1 MSKKFMGYHTSSGQN
16 GYVYILAN
24 YDRNVLYIG
33 MTDDLYQR
41 VWKHRNGEGSKFT
54 KKYNVKYLM
63 YVEKFPNINE
73 AIEREKQLKNWKR
86 EWKLNLIKDDNPTLE
101 DLWEDMT

>member
-1 MSKKFMGYHTSSGQN
+1 MGYHTYSGQN

-24 YDRNVLYIG
+24 YNRNVLYVG

-41 VWKHRNGEGSKFT
+41 VWQHRNGKGSTFT

-73 AIEREKQLKNWKR
+73 AIQREKQLKNWRR
-86 EWKLNLIKDDNPTLE
+86 EWKLNLIKEDNPTLD
-101 DLWEDMT
+101 DLWADIK